1 MYPTSNSANNTDTIA
16 IASSVSVSI
25 VLTIG
30 IIVVVFIIVRRKTN
44 FSLCTKTRKSNLADH
59 DTPGIEMEV
68 ILIFFK
74 IHFDFI

>member
-1 MYPTSNSANNTDTIA
+1 MATSNSASNTDNIA

-59 DTPGIEMEV
+59 DTPGIYKN
-68 ILIFFK
+68 IKRLIYRFTRQCG
-74 IHFDFI
+74 